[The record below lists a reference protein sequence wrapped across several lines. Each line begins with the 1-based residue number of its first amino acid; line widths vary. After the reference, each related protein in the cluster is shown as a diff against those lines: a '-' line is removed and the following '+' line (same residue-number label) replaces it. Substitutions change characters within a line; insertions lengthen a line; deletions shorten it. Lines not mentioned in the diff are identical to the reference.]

1 VKHESSANTKAKLLD
16 ACERLI
22 LRDGVASLTIN
33 AVAREAG
40 LSKGGMLYHFRS
52 KDALIA
58 AMVERFMARLDAEIV
73 EHLKGDHDAPG
84 EWVRAYARACVSA
97 PGPQLDAELAVSSS
111 LLAAMATDT
120 ALMGP
125 LRQRYR
131 EWQER
136 AVQDGI
142 DPVIATIVRLAADG
156 LWLSELFDLA
166 PPSGAL
172 REQVLDTLLR
182 LARA

>member
-1 VKHESSANTKAKLLD
+1 MANESGGTKTKLLD

-22 LRDGVASLTIN
+22 LRDGVSSLTID

-58 AMVERFMARLDAEIV
+58 AMVERFMTRLDAEIV
-73 EHLKGDHDAPG
+73 EHLKVDHDAPG
-84 EWVRAYARACVSA
+84 GWVRAYARACMAS
-97 PGPQLDAELAVSSS
+97 PGPQLEAELAVNSS

-125 LRQRYR
+125 LRKRYV
-131 EWQER
+131 EWQDR
-136 AVQDGI
+136 AVHDGI

-172 REQVLDTLLR
+172 RAQVLDTLLR
-182 LARA
+182 LARN